1 MSAYPRADSPTA
13 PFSSGFDPVSARTST
28 ATTTNVNQAAIA
40 STGRRVLQ
48 RPMAVGEK
56 RLNMNGA

>member
-1 MSAYPRADSPTA
+1 LE
-13 PFSSGFDPVSARTST
+13 PVSDSAIT
-28 ATTTNVNQAAIA
+28 AAITNDNQAAIA

-56 RLNMNGA
+56 RLIMERSLNRSASSEQPGNRSLAG